1 MPKKRIL
8 LVDDSVLIRRL
19 LGDALSRKPLLEVA
33 GSAPN
38 GRIALMKILLLHPDV
53 VILDVEMPEMDTL
66 ATLDEIRKAYPQIT
80 VIMLSVS
87 TEGGAA
93 ATLEALARGA
103 EDYVTKPEPAA
114 ITEKV
119 MQSLSDE
126 LASKIDLLCAHG
138 SDKLLFSNPHGVAQ
152 FGALTPCTTISR
164 ATTRVDVLAIGV
176 STGGPN
182 ALRDLLSRLP
192 ADFPVPILIVQHM
205 PPIFT
210 RLLAERLAETCK
222 VHVAE
227 GCSQEAVLPGSAWI
241 APGNFHM
248 AVERD
253 HKGVRIRTHQNHRE
267 NSCRPAV
274 DVLFRSVAEVYGP
287 HVLAVVMTGM
297 GQDGFRGCQRIRD
310 AGGQVLAQDEASSVV
325 WGMPGAVV
333 RAGIADR
340 VVSLNDLAQEI
351 TKRVSSHRL
360 EKHILVGS

>member
-1 MPKKRIL
+1 MPKKRVL
-8 LVDDSVLIRRL
+8 LVDDSVLIRRSL
-19 LGDALSRKPLLEVA
+19 ANALSRKPSLDIA

-38 GRIALMKILLLHPDV
+38 GRIALMKIPLLHPDV
-53 VILDVEMPEMDTL
+53 VILDIEMPEKDSL
-66 ATLDEIRKAYPQIT
+66 ATLDEIRRVYPQII

-87 TEGGAA
+87 TEQGAG
-93 ATLEALARGA
+93 ATLEALAQGA
-103 EDYVTKPEPAA
+103 KDYVTKPEIAA
-114 ITEKV
+114 ITDNV
-119 MQSLSDE
+119 VQSLSDE
-126 LASKIDLLCAHG
+126 LVSKIDLLCTHG
-138 SDKLLFSNPHGVAQ
+138 SDGLQYSSPHGTVQ
-152 FGALTPCTTISR
+152 FGAVTPCAGVSR
-164 ATTRVDVLAIGV
+164 AAKRVDVLAIGV

-210 RLLAERLAETCK
+210 RLLAERLAANSNIR
-222 VHVAE
+222 VAE
-227 GCSQEAVLPGSAWI
+227 GRSHEAVLPGSAWI

-253 HKGVRIRTHQNHRE
+253 HEGVRIRTHQDHRE

-274 DVLFRSVAEVYGP
+274 DVLFRSVAKVYGP

-297 GQDGFRGCQRIRD
+297 GQDGFRGCQQIRD
-310 AGGQVLAQDEASSVV
+310 AGGQVLAQDQASSVV
-325 WGMPGAVV
+325 WGMPGTLV

-351 TKRVSSHRL
+351 TKRVWSHRA
-360 EKHILVGS
+360 EKDALVDS